1 MCILIVKN
9 RIFLPPNVLIFDDI
23 FDEFA
28 QWKSRARRVTRSKV
42 GSRMFWIQIRDTNRA
57 CLYVYIASN
66 RNILPNLVISNDFS
80 DPLPCTIRISSL
92 LRMWDP
98 SYNSVK
104 KFDIDAINIF
114 LEFVFDIPFPSFWNF
129 TGLFIFW
136 SWKYFPFNG

>member
-66 RNILPNLVISNDFS
+66 RNILPNLVISKRFFG
-80 DPLPCTIRISSL
+80 SSAMH
-92 LRMWDP
+92 R
-98 SYNSVK
+98 SYFIATAYVRSKLNSVK